1 MSKLDIAKLA
11 ARTIVGIS
19 TSFTVKQ
26 VIANNLNEPESSF
39 EAFKMGCGCVMVG
52 ALVAEQA
59 RDYIDDVFDS
69 GVRVYNEV
77 KDRQAAKATVQS

>member
-1 MSKLDIAKLA
+1 MSKLDLAKLA

-26 VIANNLNEPESSF
+26 VIANNLNEPESAY

-52 ALVAEQA
+52 AVVAESA
-59 RDYIDDVFDS
+59 REYIDETFDA

-77 KDRQAAKATVQS
+77 KARQAAKESVQS